1 MKKTIL
7 ILLLITLSLTL
18 AGKELS
24 VKKAMLYSALVPGL
38 GEIYSQDYSK
48 GAIFLAAESAII
60 FSYFRM
66 KSEREW
72 AINSF
77 KQYAFS
83 VVGVSKDMDD
93 AYYQLIQNYMSS
105 EEYND
110 NIIRDARNHFLI
122 YNTDPE
128 GYDAYLEA
136 NLIPEENSWH
146 WDNNKEWSEYTKLR
160 LAKQDYEIYSNFAFA
175 AAILNRVIS
184 VIDSAMEA
192 KKFNR
197 SGQYLGKLSVHP
209 DWNKKGMKI
218 NYEYRF

>member
-1 MKKTIL
+1 M
-7 ILLLITLSLTL
+7 LSLTL

-38 GEIYSQDYSK
+38 GEMYSQSYSK
-48 GAIFLAAESAII
+48 GAIFLAAESAVI

-66 KSEREW
+66 KSERDW
-72 AINSF
+72 AINSY

-83 VVGVSKDMDD
+83 VVGVPKDMDD

-110 NIIRDARNHFLI
+110 NIIRDARNYFLI

-128 GYDAYLEA
+128 GYEAYLEA
-136 NLIPEENSWH
+136 NLISEENSWH
-146 WDNNKEWSEYTKLR
+146 WDNNSEWSEFIKLR
-160 LAKQDYEIYSNFAFA
+160 LKKQDYEIYSNFAFA
-175 AAILNRVIS
+175 AAILNRIIS
-184 VIDSAMEA
+184 VIDSAMGV

-197 SGQYLGKLSVHP
+197 SRQYIGKLSVQP

>member
-1 MKKTIL
+1 MKRTIL
-7 ILLLITLSLTL
+7 IILLISISLTL

-24 VKKAMLYSALVPGL
+24 VKKAMLYSAIVPGL
-38 GEIYSQDYSK
+38 GEMYSQNYSK

-66 KSEREW
+66 KSERDW
-72 AINSF
+72 AINSY
-77 KQYAFS
+77 KQYAYS
-83 VVGVSKDMDD
+83 VVGVPRDMDD
-93 AYYQLIQNYMSS
+93 TYYQLIQNYMSS

-110 NIIRDARNHFLI
+110 DIIRDARNYFLI

-128 GYDAYLEA
+128 GYEAYLEA
-136 NLIPEENSWH
+136 QLIPEENSWH
-146 WDNNKEWSEYTKLR
+146 WDNNNEWSEYIKLR
-160 LAKQDYEIYSNFAFA
+160 VKKQDYEIYSNFAFA

-184 VIDSAMEA
+184 VIDSAMEV

-197 SGQYLGKLSVHP
+197 SGQYLGKLTVQP

>member
-24 VKKAMLYSALVPGL
+24 VKKAMLYSAMVPGL
-38 GEIYSQDYSK
+38 GEMYSQNYSK
-48 GAIFLAAESAII
+48 GAIFLTAESAII

-66 KSEREW
+66 KSERDW
-72 AINSF
+72 AINSY

-83 VVGVSKDMDD
+83 VVGVPKNMDD

-110 NIIRDARNHFLI
+110 NIIRDARNYFLI

-128 GYDAYLEA
+128 GYEAYLEA
-136 NLIPEENSWH
+136 HLIPEENSWH
-146 WDNNKEWSEYTKLR
+146 WDNNSEWSEFIKLR
-160 LAKQDYEIYSNFAFA
+160 LKKQDYEIYSNFAFA
-175 AAILNRVIS
+175 AAILNRIIS
-184 VIDSAMEA
+184 VIDSAMEV

-197 SGQYLGKLSVHP
+197 SGHYFGKLSVQP

>member
-7 ILLLITLSLTL
+7 IFLLIILSLTL

-24 VKKAMLYSALVPGL
+24 VRKALLYSAIVPGL
-38 GEIYSQDYSK
+38 GEIYTQNYSK

-66 KSEREW
+66 NSERDW
-72 AINSF
+72 AIDSY

-83 VVGVSKDMDD
+83 VVDVPKDMDD

-110 NIIRDARNHFLI
+110 NIIRDARNYFLI
-122 YNTDPE
+122 YNTDQE

-136 NLIPEENSWH
+136 HLIPEENSWH
-146 WDNNKEWSEYTKLR
+146 WDNNNEWLGYIKLR
-160 LAKQDYEIYSNFAFA
+160 LKKQDYEIYSNFAFA
-175 AAILNRVIS
+175 AAILNRIIS
-184 VIDSAMEA
+184 VIDSAMEV
-192 KKFNR
+192 KKVNR
-197 SGQYLGKLSVHP
+197 SKQYFGKLSVQP
-209 DWNKKGMKI
+209 DWYKKGMRI

>member
-1 MKKTIL
+1 MKGTIL
-7 ILLLITLSLTL
+7 IILLISISLTL

-24 VKKAMLYSALVPGL
+24 VKKAMLYSAMIPGL
-38 GEIYSQDYSK
+38 GEMYSQNYSK

-66 KSEREW
+66 KSERDW
-72 AINSF
+72 AINSY
-77 KQYAFS
+77 KQYACS
-83 VVGVSKDMDD
+83 VVGVPKDMDD
-93 AYYQLIQNYMSS
+93 SYYQLIQNYMSS

-110 NIIRDARNHFLI
+110 VILRDARNYFLI

-128 GYDAYLEA
+128 GYEAYLEA

-146 WDNNKEWSEYTKLR
+146 WDSNREWSKFIKLR
-160 LAKQDYEIYSNFAFA
+160 VKKQDYEIYSNFAFA
-175 AAILNRVIS
+175 AAILNRVVSI
-184 VIDSAMEA
+184 IDSALEV
-192 KKFNR
+192 KKIKR
-197 SGQYLGKLSVHP
+197 SGQYLGKLSVQP

>member
-1 MKKTIL
+1 MKRYL
-7 ILLLITLSLTL
+7 FILLLILLSFTLS
-18 AGKELS
+18 GKELS
-24 VKKAMLYSALVPGL
+24 VKKAMLYSVLVPGL
-38 GEIYSQDYSK
+38 GEMYSQNYSK

-66 KSEREW
+66 KSERDW
-72 AINSF
+72 AINSY

-83 VVGVSKDMDD
+83 VVGVPKDMDD
-93 AYYQLIQNYMSS
+93 DYYQLIQNYMSS

-110 NIIRDARNHFLI
+110 NIIRDARNYFLI
-122 YNTDPE
+122 YNTNPE
-128 GYDAYLEA
+128 GYEAYLEA

-146 WDNNKEWSEYTKLR
+146 WDNNNEWSEYINLR
-160 LAKQDYEIYSNFAFA
+160 VKKQDYEIFSNFAFA
-175 AAILNRVIS
+175 AAILNRVVSI
-184 VIDSAMEA
+184 IDSALEV

-197 SGQYLGKLSVHP
+197 SGQYLGKLSVQP

>member
-7 ILLLITLSLTL
+7 ILLLITFSLTL

-38 GEIYSQDYSK
+38 GEMYSQDYSR

-66 KSEREW
+66 KSERDW
-72 AINSF
+72 VINSY

-110 NIIRDARNHFLI
+110 NIIRDARNYFLI
-122 YNTDPE
+122 YNEDQE

-160 LAKQDYEIYSNFAFA
+160 LTKQDYEIYSNFAFA
-175 AAILNRVIS
+175 AAILNRIIS

-197 SGQYLGKLSVHP
+197 SGQYLGKLSVQP

>member
-1 MKKTIL
+1 MKKTI
-7 ILLLITLSLTL
+7 ILLLLISLSLSL

-24 VKKAMLYSALVPGL
+24 VKKAMLFSALVPGL
-38 GEIYSQDYSK
+38 GEVYTQNYSK
-48 GAIFLAAESAII
+48 GTFFIAAETAII

-66 KSEREW
+66 QSERDW
-72 AINSF
+72 AINSY

-83 VVGVSKDMDD
+83 IVGVSKDMDD

-110 NIIRDARNHFLI
+110 DIIRDARNYFLI

-128 GYDAYLEA
+128 GYEEYLETY
-136 NLIPEENSWH
+136 LIPEANSWH
-146 WDNNKEWSEYTKLR
+146 WDNNNEWSEYIKLR
-160 LAKQDYEIYSNFAFA
+160 LKKQDYEIYSNFAFA
-175 AAILNRVIS
+175 AAILNRIIS
-184 VIDSAMEA
+184 VIDSAMEV

-197 SGQYLGKLSVHP
+197 SGQYLGKLSVQP
-209 DWNKKGMKI
+209 DWNKKGMNI

>member
-1 MKKTIL
+1 MKKTI
-7 ILLLITLSLTL
+7 ILLLLISLSLSLT
-18 AGKELS
+18 GKELS

-38 GEIYSQDYSK
+38 GEVYTQNYSK
-48 GAIFLAAESAII
+48 GAFFIAAETAII

-66 KSEREW
+66 QSERDW
-72 AINSF
+72 AINSY

-83 VVGVSKDMDD
+83 IVGVSKDMDD

-110 NIIRDARNHFLI
+110 DIIRDARNYFLI

-128 GYDAYLEA
+128 GYEEYLETY
-136 NLIPEENSWH
+136 LIPEVNSWH
-146 WDNNKEWSEYTKLR
+146 WDNINEWSEYTKLR
-160 LAKQDYEIYSNFAFA
+160 LKKQDYEIYSNFAFA
-175 AAILNRVIS
+175 AAILNRIIS
-184 VIDSAMEA
+184 VIDSAMEV

-197 SGQYLGKLSVHP
+197 SGQYLGKLSVQP
-209 DWNKKGMKI
+209 DWNKKGMNI